1 MAGVAVDLEGIMM
14 ALEDNTGAE
23 YYLDL
28 ESGDVLRFS
37 ADPGLN
43 EDLEREFGEAMENNP
58 ARFRHIEPI
67 SSSQSFQVMA
77 DFVESLP
84 ESKAK
89 EVLSRV
95 LGGSRPFRNFKDALL
110 SFPDVREQWFRYHDG
125 ALKEFVLSWLR
136 DEEIEVDIR

>member
-1 MAGVAVDLEGIMM
+1 MAGLSVDLEEIMM
-14 ALEDNTGAE
+14 ALEDNTGTE

-43 EDLEREFGEAMENNP
+43 EDLEEEFGEAMENNP

-77 DFVESLP
+77 DFVESLN

-89 EVLSRV
+89 EVLFRV
-95 LGGSRPFRNFKDALL
+95 LGGSKPFRNFKDALL
-110 SFPDVREQWFRYHDG
+110 SFPDVREQWFRHHDVVF
-125 ALKEFVLSWLR
+125 KEFALSWLR
-136 DEEIEVDIR
+136 DEEIETEIR